1 MIARVSVRLLA
12 CPFDKVTDKTTVVEG
27 VVKQHVGLC
36 VGGGKRNSQVK
47 SFPPEKSV
55 TTEQVLDDLALGNC
69 QSAMF
74 SNESLRDI
82 PSTLISRFEDA
93 N

>member
-36 VGGGKRNSQVK
+36 VGGETQLSSEIFSPRKISNNRTG
-47 SFPPEKSV
+47 
-55 TTEQVLDDLALGNC
+55 LG
-69 QSAMF
+69 
-74 SNESLRDI
+74 
-82 PSTLISRFEDA
+82 
-93 N
+93 